1 MTEMFSTLK
10 VYTTVAAFFHTFRQT
25 RHIIA
30 AAAFVRRTRPQESA
44 ACRRES
50 SLQMV

>member
-30 AAAFVRRTRPQESA
+30 AAAFVRRTRPQESS
-44 ACRRES
+44 CRRES